1 MYAVQPQC
9 ENLILGVTHDNGYAL
24 LLSKLEA
31 EGVKP
36 GKVILLQGAGFAHE
50 LERFDSSL
58 FPRVRFGEL
67 FMEKKLEVGKK
78 YSQVAAADNI
88 SPVLRKSISPKPAP
102 VRLTEPELC
111 IPLFQI
117 MLTIAVWL
125 SVKNLSP
132 RACNMFYL
140 NPLKCSKSDCEYSH
154 DHILNETQLSAL
166 RYNCKKQLCRSFQQ
180 SDTCPYNDDCI
191 YGHECPDN
199 VSGKCFQGKKCKL
212 MHPV

>member
-36 GKVILLQGAGFAHE
+36 GKVILLQGAGFAPE
-50 LERFDSSL
+50 LDRFDSSL

-102 VRLTEPELC
+102 VRLAEPELC
-111 IPLFQI
+111 IPLFRT

-125 SVKNLSP
+125 SVKNTATIIFLTKLSSRP
-132 RACNMFYL
+132 CDITVRNNFVALFNNRIHVLITTIVSMDMSVPIMLVGNVFRGRSVSLCIPSKGIQ
-140 NPLKCSKSDCEYSH
+140 PLGAME
-154 DHILNETQLSAL
+154 
-166 RYNCKKQLCRSFQQ
+166 
-180 SDTCPYNDDCI
+180 
-191 YGHECPDN
+191 
-199 VSGKCFQGKKCKL
+199 
-212 MHPV
+212 